1 MRLPV
6 LNTFSAICLFFVILN
21 HSSRMYSFLLTN
33 SGFSNWQVL
42 DVEVV
47 TFIIHQGGRFA
58 IPFFFLTVGFYYGK
72 ALQRGAHPFTFL
84 ILYGRKLLYVF
95 FSWSL
100 IYAFIKPTFMY
111 KFKYFGILNS
121 IYEQL
126 KITCYWAINN
136 KLDFIRTGTE
146 PHLWFIVACLMGLA
160 ITSFF
165 CKYRI
170 DRFLIPFGVGLY
182 LIGLL
187 GGSYSKL
194 PIGLSFPFKTP
205 NPLFSTIFI
214 AVGRWFSIHHEK
226 NKRLALSLFFSGALM
241 HFAEIFYLKR
251 MYNVYPNQDFLLGTM
266 IWGIG
271 AFLLCLEYPNAGQNS
286 ILERMGMLTLGIY
299 VSHPLIIYALLP
311 VFVYVTSIFWEI
323 LISVFVL
330 LLCYGFCQGLI
341 RNRISAKFLT

>member
-6 LNTFSAICLFFVILN
+6 LNTFSAICLFYVIFA
-21 HSSRMYSFLLTN
+21 HSTLTYSILLTN
-33 SGFSNWQVL
+33 SGFSNWKVL
-42 DVEVV
+42 GVDGVS
-47 TFIIHQGGRFA
+47 FIIIQGGRFA

-84 ILYGRKLLYVF
+84 ILYGRKLLYIF

-111 KFKYFGILNS
+111 KFKYFGIFSSL
-121 IYEQL
+121 YAQL
-126 KITCYWAINN
+126 KHTLYWVINN
-136 KLDFIRTGTE
+136 KLDFILHGTE
-146 PHLWFIVACLMGLA
+146 PHLWFMIACLMGLA

-187 GGSYSKL
+187 GGSYSKT
-194 PIGLSFPFKTP
+194 PIGLSMPFNPP

-214 AVGRWFSIHHEK
+214 AVGRWFSMHHEK
-226 NKRLALSLFFSGALM
+226 NKGLALSLFFSGALM
-241 HFAEIFYLKR
+241 HFAEIFYLKTV
-251 MYNVYPNQDFLLGTM
+251 YNTIPYIDFLLGTA
-266 IWGIG
+266 IYSIG

-286 ILERMGMLTLGIY
+286 ILERMGKFTLGIY
-299 VSHPLIIYALLP
+299 VTHTLIIYAFLP
-311 VFVYVTSIFWEI
+311 TFAYVTSLFWEI

-330 LLCYGFCQGLI
+330 FVSYGFCLGLI
-341 RNRISAKFLT
+341 RNRILAKFLT